1 MASDPYKACE
11 DFHRTASRA
20 RDIGVTRRQVL
31 VGGVAAGL
39 ALYTSRALPLTR
51 ALDAA
56 GDAHAQ
62 APDAPIL
69 VVVFLPGGVD
79 LLDTLVPLS
88 QYGPYRDARAVMAQ
102 PDVTTPKL
110 GNTGLGIHTSL
121 TKGDGE
127 GIKGLFDRGE
137 IGFLPGID
145 YANPDMSHFHSRHFW
160 ETGLIT
166 PKATTGWMGRWLDL
180 HGTRENPFQGL
191 SSGHYLSPVLHTAG
205 APVAAVQSAKG
216 AELWMQGLGGDAYDR
231 AIAAYTE
238 IASAVAG
245 EAAGPES
252 VRRAARLAREVAVR
266 LEPYKNAAPAPQ
278 TQPGTL
284 PVIGS
289 PQVQGYPTGSGF
301 ADRLRSLAFL
311 LAQPL
316 GVRIATVDADGD
328 FDTHA
333 NQQVALTRDLE
344 EISRALAA
352 FQSDLVARG
361 LSNRVLTFVWSEFG
375 RRVKANESGGT
386 DHGAGGNGW
395 VQGPRA
401 AGGILTEYPSL
412 VDLDKYKNL
421 KVTVDFRQIYASL
434 VEQWLGTDAAAVVP
448 DAGAFGRV
456 KVVD

>member
-1 MASDPYKACE
+1 MTSAHKACA
-11 DFHRTASRA
+11 DFHRTSDATRG
-20 RDIGVTRRQVL
+20 RYLTRRQL
-31 VGGVAAGL
+31 VRRSVGAGL
-39 ALYTSRALPLTR
+39 AVYAAQALPLTR
-51 ALDAA
+51 VFEAA
-56 GDAHAQ
+56 EASAQ
-62 APDAPIL
+62 AAPDAPIL
-69 VVVFLPGGVD
+69 VSVFLPGGCD
-79 LLDTLVPLS
+79 LLDTLVPLG
-88 QYGPYRDARAVMAQ
+88 QYGAYADKRAQIRQGDGV
-102 PDVTTPKL
+102 PKL
-110 GNTGLGIHTSL
+110 GSTGLGL
-121 TKGDGE
+121 NPALARGE
-127 GIKGLFDRGE
+127 QGGIAGLYDRGQ

-166 PKATTGWMGRWLDL
+166 PKATTGWMGRWLDV

-191 SSGHYLSPVLHTAG
+191 SSGHQLSPVLHTAG

-266 LEPYKNAAPAPQ
+266 LEPYKSAAPAPQ

-289 PQVQGYPTGSGF
+289 PQVQGYPAGSGF

-375 RRVKANESGGT
+375 RRVKANDSGGT

-421 KVTVDFRQIYASL
+421 KVTVDFRQIYSSL

-448 DAGAFGRV
+448 GAGAFGRV